1 MFTIG
6 PATRIYLAA
15 GPTDLRQGFNGLS
28 ARAQQVLAADPLSG
42 HLFVFCNRT
51 RSRVKVLFWDG
62 SGLWLCAKRL
72 EEGRFSWPVV
82 QEGVGRVSL
91 RAEELTLL
99 LGGIELERTRA
110 KEWWRREGNGKSAN

>member
-72 EEGRFSWPVV
+72 EEGRFSWPAV

-110 KEWWRREGNGKSAN
+110 KAWWRREGNGKSAN

>member
-51 RSRVKVLFWDG
+51 RNRVKVLFWDG

-72 EEGRFSWPVV
+72 EEGRFSWPAV

-110 KEWWRREGNGKSAN
+110 KEWWRREGN